1 MWTAA
6 ALGCDEGS
14 GGTQARARALLV
26 FSIIARYS
34 GASSFFWMFKNA
46 MKPHFRFDFTFP
58 RNYEVRILEAA
69 PPVHPVENL
78 CHYPVELEEG
88 DRSGAYVR
96 VIPQSGPPW
105 VGFFALGFDSDQV
118 VSQVCSTPDPDSF
131 CVVVGGYAYVVKAGN
146 PAQWLRV
153 GQSPVV
159 DLRVLSQQG
168 LLLFAG
174 FTSITAVGSSGIAWT
189 TERLTWEG
197 LTITAIDG
205 DRLAGH
211 GWDALADKE
220 VPFEVDLKTGKHT
233 GGARP

>member
-1 MWTAA
+1 
-6 ALGCDEGS
+6 
-14 GGTQARARALLV
+14 
-26 FSIIARYS
+26 
-34 GASSFFWMFKNA
+34 

-69 PPVHPVENL
+69 PPVHPVEKL
-78 CHYPVELEEG
+78 YHYPVEIEEG
-88 DRSGAYVR
+88 DRSGVYVR
-96 VIPQSGPPW
+96 VTPQSGSAW

-118 VSQVCSTPDPDSF
+118 VSQVCSTPDPESF
-131 CVVVGGYAYVVKAGN
+131 CVVVGGYAYVVKAGS
-146 PAQWLRV
+146 PEQWLRV

-174 FTSITAVGSSGIAWT
+174 FTSITAVGSEGIAWT

-197 LTITAIDG
+197 LTIIEING
-205 DRLAGH
+205 DKLLGH
-211 GWDALADKE
+211 GWDALADRE

>member
-1 MWTAA
+1 MKNLMGRRRGRLRSW
-6 ALGCDEGS
+6 LSSNNCES
-14 GGTQARARALLV
+14 FRHRQFLLDV
-26 FSIIARYS
+26 KIT
-34 GASSFFWMFKNA
+34 

-69 PPVHPVENL
+69 PPVHPIEKL
-78 CHYPVELEEG
+78 HHYPVELEEG
-88 DRSGAYVR
+88 DRSGTYVR
-96 VIPQSGPPW
+96 VTPQSGPAW
-105 VGFFALGFDSDQV
+105 LGFFALGFDSDQV
-118 VSQVCSTPDPDSF
+118 VSAICSTPDPDSF
-131 CVVVGGYAYVVKAGN
+131 CVVVSGYAYVVKAGN

-153 GQSPVV
+153 QQSPVV

-174 FTSITAVGSSGIAWT
+174 FTSITAVGSDGVAWT

-197 LTITAIDG
+197 LTITEISG
-205 DRLAGH
+205 DKLLGS

-220 VPFEVDLKTGKHT
+220 VQFEVDLKTGKHT